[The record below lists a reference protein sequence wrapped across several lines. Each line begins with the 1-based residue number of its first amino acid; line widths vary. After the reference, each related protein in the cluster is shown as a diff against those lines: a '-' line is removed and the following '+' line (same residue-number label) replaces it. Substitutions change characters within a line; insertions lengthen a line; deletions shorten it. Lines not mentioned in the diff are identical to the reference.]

1 MNITDIFNNRS
12 PKKINEA
19 IETVFGKKLD
29 LEAFTIEQL
38 EDSRNRLRTQLYTV
52 RTSSGFNETVENDS
66 YTKAQWMLDAIN
78 AEVMQRDSQM
88 VEEAAMFY
96 AMHTNVRTGEPD
108 PYHGPFA
115 SEQEAQAWIDSETP
129 YPEEYS
135 VDDRVGD
142 LGQLEHGQP
151 VQEGAI
157 DPTPW
162 TDADQAAVDA
172 DLVPGNFYIM
182 ASDRA
187 QDRESPRNPTN
198 SGFESAEEAD
208 AYFRANPED
217 FYDDAAIMQWNG
229 KDFVPSVDEET
240 DYGMTEGGDE
250 PYMINDKE
258 VDLRSVELEGGS
270 FNDSSDT
277 FATAATF
284 MDGTPLSDDELDTL
298 SDDSYL
304 MSELLGGYDPHSH
317 QAKTTLKHLKNPSYG
332 DRADAATI
340 KPGIGGVEDRIKFLQ
355 QAEKDGNLKDSI
367 EQNINNG
374 EDMTQVRESATD
386 KASAV
391 VTAKTMVDRVGR
403 WIEELAGMENDTLL
417 SLGDTIRDEMGQ
429 DQAKAFLSNVAPA
442 IQQALQNLKATR
454 ETLAT
459 GVRGLTGEE
468 QSAEL
473 IGSDTPDIGGDMGA
487 GDEIAPVAPD
497 EMNTGDEAPAD
508 EFGASEPA
516 VGGME
521 TAGRAQR
528 ESIDRSSQLLRVLA
542 G

>member
-52 RTSSGFNETVENDS
+52 RNSSGFNETVENDS

-88 VEEAAMFY
+88 VEEAQEFFVMLLGP
-96 AMHTNVRTGEPD
+96 RSGQSD
-108 PYHGPFA
+108 PYQGPFN
-115 SEQEAQAWIDSETP
+115 SPDEAQAWIDT
-129 YPEEYS
+129 
-135 VDDRVGD
+135 
-142 LGQLEHGQP
+142 
-151 VQEGAI
+151 
-157 DPTPW
+157 
-162 TDADQAAVDA
+162 
-172 DLVPGNFYIM
+172 
-182 ASDRA
+182 
-187 QDRESPRNPTN
+187 ESP
-198 SGFESAEEAD
+198 
-208 AYFRANPED
+208 NPED
-217 FYDDAAIMQWNG
+217 YEVGEYPAGQFGQYENGEEVDGGFDPLKHIDNPTQGEKDAAPDVNRGSYADRAAM
-229 KDFVPSVDEET
+229 
-240 DYGMTEGGDE
+240 
-250 PYMINDKE
+250 
-258 VDLRSVELEGGS
+258 LRSAE
-270 FNDSSDT
+270 
-277 FATAATF
+277 A
-284 MDGTPLSDDELDTL
+284 DG
-298 SDDSYL
+298 
-304 MSELLGGYDPHSH
+304 
-317 QAKTTLKHLKNPSYG
+317 
-332 DRADAATI
+332 R
-340 KPGIGGVEDRIKFLQ
+340 
-355 QAEKDGNLKDSI
+355 LKD
-367 EQNINNG
+367 NINNG

-473 IGSDTPDIGGDMGA
+473 IGSEAPDTGEMDMGADA

-497 EMNTGDEAPAD
+497 EMNTGEEEVTAD

>member
-12 PKKINEA
+12 PKKLNEA

-38 EDSRNRLRTQLYTV
+38 EDSRNRLRTQIYAV
-52 RTSSGFNETVENDS
+52 RGSSGFNETVENDS

-78 AEVMQRDSQM
+78 AEVMQRETEAP
-88 VEEAAMFY
+88 VEEGAMDEMHADIVDTLEKFDERMNEIGGYGDPNYEKIIAALSKGDIESALDEMWESYSDQDGGELRNKDSYFEDLKAEFEHIVQGGFDPLKHIGNPTQGVRDAAPDVDRGDY
-96 AMHTNVRTGEPD
+96 AARAALMKAGGVK
-108 PYHGPFA
+108 
-115 SEQEAQAWIDSETP
+115 
-129 YPEEYS
+129 
-135 VDDRVGD
+135 DDRG
-142 LGQLEHGQP
+142 
-151 VQEGAI
+151 
-157 DPTPW
+157 
-162 TDADQAAVDA
+162 
-172 DLVPGNFYIM
+172 
-182 ASDRA
+182 
-187 QDRESPRNPTN
+187 PR
-198 SGFESAEEAD
+198 
-208 AYFRANPED
+208 
-217 FYDDAAIMQWNG
+217 
-229 KDFVPSVDEET
+229 
-240 DYGMTEGGDE
+240 
-250 PYMINDKE
+250 
-258 VDLRSVELEGGS
+258 
-270 FNDSSDT
+270 
-277 FATAATF
+277 
-284 MDGTPLSDDELDTL
+284 
-298 SDDSYL
+298 
-304 MSELLGGYDPHSH
+304 
-317 QAKTTLKHLKNPSYG
+317 
-332 DRADAATI
+332 
-340 KPGIGGVEDRIKFLQ
+340 GVTQGE
-355 QAEKDGNLKDSI
+355 SI

-473 IGSDTPDIGGDMGA
+473 IGSEAPDMGGDMGA

-497 EMNTGDEAPAD
+497 EMNTGEEAPAD

>member
-1 MNITDIFNNRS
+1 MNITDIFNNRN
-12 PKKINEA
+12 PKKLNEA

-38 EDSRNRLRTQLYTV
+38 EDSRNRLRTQIYTV
-52 RTSSGFNETVENDS
+52 RNSSGFNETVENDS

-78 AEVMQRDSQM
+78 AEVMQRESEAPVE
-88 VEEAAMFY
+88 VEEGAMSEIAIELSQVADDEDY
-96 AMHTNVRTGEPD
+96 DKLYDLLSDDGPIGDYLQDKIQDITGETGLHAKDDFEEIEKMLMDIVQREFGGQNDENDFDPLKHVDNPTQGEKDAAPD
-108 PYHGPFA
+108 VNRGSY
-115 SEQEAQAWIDSETP
+115 
-129 YPEEYS
+129 
-135 VDDRVGD
+135 
-142 LGQLEHGQP
+142 
-151 VQEGAI
+151 
-157 DPTPW
+157 
-162 TDADQAAVDA
+162 
-172 DLVPGNFYIM
+172 
-182 ASDRA
+182 SDRA
-187 QDRESPRNPTN
+187 AMLR
-198 SGFESAEEAD
+198 SAEAD
-208 AYFRANPED
+208 GR
-217 FYDDAAIMQWNG
+217 
-229 KDFVPSVDEET
+229 
-240 DYGMTEGGDE
+240 
-250 PYMINDKE
+250 
-258 VDLRSVELEGGS
+258 
-270 FNDSSDT
+270 
-277 FATAATF
+277 
-284 MDGTPLSDDELDTL
+284 
-298 SDDSYL
+298 
-304 MSELLGGYDPHSH
+304 
-317 QAKTTLKHLKNPSYG
+317 
-332 DRADAATI
+332 
-340 KPGIGGVEDRIKFLQ
+340 
-355 QAEKDGNLKDSI
+355 LKD
-367 EQNINNG
+367 NINNG

-473 IGSDTPDIGGDMGA
+473 IGSETPDMGTDMAGDMGA
-487 GDEIAPVAPD
+487 GDEIAPAGPD
-497 EMNTGDEAPAD
+497 EMNTGEEAPAD

>member
-12 PKKINEA
+12 PKKLNEA

-38 EDSRNRLRTQLYTV
+38 EDSRNRLRTQIYAV
-52 RTSSGFNETVENDS
+52 RSSSGFNETVENDS

-108 PYHGPFA
+108 PYQGPFA

-129 YPEEYS
+129 NPEEYS
-135 VDDRVGD
+135 VDGQAGD
-142 LGQLEHGQP
+142 LGQLDHGKP
-151 VQEGAI
+151 VNAMNPAVGMAEGAMDEMHADIVDTLEKFDEKMNEIGGYGDPDYEKIIAALSKGDIESALDEMWESYSDQDGGELRNKDSYFEDLKAEFEHIVQGGFDPLKHI
-157 DPTPW
+157 D
-162 TDADQAAVDA
+162 
-172 DLVPGNFYIM
+172 
-182 ASDRA
+182 
-187 QDRESPRNPTN
+187 NPTQ
-198 SGFESAEEAD
+198 GV
-208 AYFRANPED
+208 R
-217 FYDDAAIMQWNG
+217 DAAP
-229 KDFVPSVDEET
+229 DVDRS
-240 DYGMTEGGDE
+240 DYGA
-250 PYMINDKE
+250 
-258 VDLRSVELEGGS
+258 R
-270 FNDSSDT
+270 
-277 FATAATF
+277 AA
-284 MDGTPLSDDELDTL
+284 
-298 SDDSYL
+298 L
-304 MSELLGGYDPHSH
+304 MK
-317 QAKTTLKHLKNPSYG
+317 A
-332 DRADAATI
+332 
-340 KPGIGGVEDRIKFLQ
+340 GGVKDDRGPRGVTQ
-355 QAEKDGNLKDSI
+355 GESI

-473 IGSDTPDIGGDMGA
+473 IGSEAPDMGGDMGA

-497 EMNTGDEAPAD
+497 EMNTGEEAPAD

>member
-1 MNITDIFNNRS
+1 MNITDILNNRS
-12 PKKINEA
+12 SKKINEA

-78 AEVMQRDSQM
+78 AEVMQRESQ
-88 VEEAAMFY
+88 
-96 AMHTNVRTGEPD
+96 
-108 PYHGPFA
+108 A
-115 SEQEAQAWIDSETP
+115 S
-129 YPEEYS
+129 
-135 VDDRVGD
+135 
-142 LGQLEHGQP
+142 
-151 VQEGAI
+151 VQEGSMKDMMHKDAERMSREQFTARYGDEYGEFWDNIMGDLDEANGDLQEAGNFTKQELLDVLKTFDENMNERGGYGDPDYNKIMAALDNRDIESAI
-157 DPTPW
+157 DEVW
-162 TDADQAAVDA
+162 NSYSDQNGGEIDMDDAIA
-172 DLVPGNFYIM
+172 DLENEFKYLVHSNPQGRFNPLKHINNPTQGEKDAAPDVNRGSY
-182 ASDRA
+182 ADRA
-187 QDRESPRNPTN
+187 AMLK
-198 SGFESAEEAD
+198 SAQAD
-208 AYFRANPED
+208 GR
-217 FYDDAAIMQWNG
+217 
-229 KDFVPSVDEET
+229 
-240 DYGMTEGGDE
+240 
-250 PYMINDKE
+250 
-258 VDLRSVELEGGS
+258 
-270 FNDSSDT
+270 
-277 FATAATF
+277 
-284 MDGTPLSDDELDTL
+284 
-298 SDDSYL
+298 
-304 MSELLGGYDPHSH
+304 
-317 QAKTTLKHLKNPSYG
+317 
-332 DRADAATI
+332 
-340 KPGIGGVEDRIKFLQ
+340 
-355 QAEKDGNLKDSI
+355 LKD
-367 EQNINNG
+367 NINNG

-473 IGSDTPDIGGDMGA
+473 IGSETPDSPELGGGPE
-487 GDEIAPVAPD
+487 DEIAPVAPD
-497 EMNTGDEAPAD
+497 EMNTGEDMPAD
-508 EFGASEPA
+508 EFAASEPA

>member
-38 EDSRNRLRTQLYTV
+38 EDSRNRLRTQIYTV
-52 RTSSGFNETVENDS
+52 RNSSGFNETVENES

-78 AEVMQRDSQM
+78 AEVMQRENE
-88 VEEAAMFY
+88 V
-96 AMHTNVRTGEPD
+96 P
-108 PYHGPFA
+108 
-115 SEQEAQAWIDSETP
+115 EQSVTEGN
-129 YPEEYS
+129 S
-135 VDDRVGD
+135 VDVQAVNKIISQFDQNMNEIGGYGD
-142 LGQLEHGQP
+142 PDYKAVIAALEQGD
-151 VQEGAI
+151 VETAIGAVVDTYGNQDGGEVRGMDAYI
-157 DPTPW
+157 D
-162 TDADQAAVDA
+162 DLQADFEHLTQGGFDPLKHI
-172 DLVPGNFYIM
+172 D
-182 ASDRA
+182 
-187 QDRESPRNPTN
+187 NPTQ
-198 SGFESAEEAD
+198 GE
-208 AYFRANPED
+208 R
-217 FYDDAAIMQWNG
+217 DAAP
-229 KDFVPSVDEET
+229 DVDR
-240 DYGMTEGGDE
+240 G
-250 PYMINDKE
+250 
-258 VDLRSVELEGGS
+258 
-270 FNDSSDT
+270 
-277 FATAATF
+277 
-284 MDGTPLSDDELDTL
+284 
-298 SDDSYL
+298 
-304 MSELLGGYDPHSH
+304 
-317 QAKTTLKHLKNPSYG
+317 SYG
-332 DRADAATI
+332 DRAAMM
-340 KPGIGGVEDRIKFLQ
+340 RS
-355 QAEKDGNLKDSI
+355 AEADGRLRDSI

-473 IGSDTPDIGGDMGA
+473 IGSDTPDMGADMAGDMGA

-497 EMNTGDEAPAD
+497 EMNTGDEVPAD

>member
-38 EDSRNRLRTQLYTV
+38 EDSRNRLRTQIYTV
-52 RTSSGFNETVENDS
+52 RNSSGFNETVENDS

-78 AEVMQRDSQM
+78 AEVMQRESQM
-88 VEEAAMFY
+88 VEEAQEFFVMLSGP
-96 AMHTNVRTGEPD
+96 RSGQSEP
-108 PYHGPFA
+108 YQGPFN
-115 SEQEAQAWIDSETP
+115 SPDEAQAWIDT
-129 YPEEYS
+129 
-135 VDDRVGD
+135 
-142 LGQLEHGQP
+142 
-151 VQEGAI
+151 
-157 DPTPW
+157 
-162 TDADQAAVDA
+162 
-172 DLVPGNFYIM
+172 
-182 ASDRA
+182 
-187 QDRESPRNPTN
+187 ESP
-198 SGFESAEEAD
+198 
-208 AYFRANPED
+208 NPED
-217 FYDDAAIMQWNG
+217 YEVGEYPAGQFGQYENGEEVDGGFDPLKHIDNPTQGERDAAP
-229 KDFVPSVDEET
+229 DVDR
-240 DYGMTEGGDE
+240 G
-250 PYMINDKE
+250 N
-258 VDLRSVELEGGS
+258 
-270 FNDSSDT
+270 
-277 FATAATF
+277 
-284 MDGTPLSDDELDTL
+284 
-298 SDDSYL
+298 
-304 MSELLGGYDPHSH
+304 
-317 QAKTTLKHLKNPSYG
+317 YG
-332 DRADAATI
+332 DRAAMM
-340 KPGIGGVEDRIKFLQ
+340 RS
-355 QAEKDGNLKDSI
+355 AEADGRLRDSI

-473 IGSDTPDIGGDMGA
+473 IGSETPDMGGDIGA
-487 GDEIAPVAPD
+487 DVGNEIAPVGPD
-497 EMNTGDEAPAD
+497 EMNTGEEATAD

>member
-78 AEVMQRDSQM
+78 AEVMQRENEVP
-88 VEEAAMFY
+88 VEEGAMDEMHAEIVDILEKFDENMNEIGGYGDVNYDKIMAALS
-96 AMHTNVRTGEPD
+96 N
-108 PYHGPFA
+108 
-115 SEQEAQAWIDSETP
+115 
-129 YPEEYS
+129 
-135 VDDRVGD
+135 GD
-142 LGQLEHGQP
+142 VE
-151 VQEGAI
+151 
-157 DPTPW
+157 
-162 TDADQAAVDA
+162 AAVDEVYNSYSDQDGGEIDMDA
-172 DLVPGNFYIM
+172 QIQDLQANFEHLVQGGFDPLKHIDNPTQGERDAAPDVDRGSY
-182 ASDRA
+182 SDRA
-187 QDRESPRNPTN
+187 AMMR
-198 SGFESAEEAD
+198 SAEAD
-208 AYFRANPED
+208 GR
-217 FYDDAAIMQWNG
+217 
-229 KDFVPSVDEET
+229 
-240 DYGMTEGGDE
+240 
-250 PYMINDKE
+250 
-258 VDLRSVELEGGS
+258 LR
-270 FNDSSDT
+270 
-277 FATAATF
+277 
-284 MDGTPLSDDELDTL
+284 
-298 SDDSYL
+298 
-304 MSELLGGYDPHSH
+304 
-317 QAKTTLKHLKNPSYG
+317 
-332 DRADAATI
+332 
-340 KPGIGGVEDRIKFLQ
+340 
-355 QAEKDGNLKDSI
+355 DSI

-473 IGSDTPDIGGDMGA
+473 IGSEAPDMGGDMAADA

-497 EMNTGDEAPAD
+497 EMNTGEEEAMPAD
-508 EFGASEPA
+508 EFAASEPA

>member
-88 VEEAAMFY
+88 VEEAQEFFVMLLGP
-96 AMHTNVRTGEPD
+96 RSGQSEP
-108 PYHGPFA
+108 YQGPFN
-115 SEQEAQAWIDSETP
+115 SPDEALAWIDT
-129 YPEEYS
+129 
-135 VDDRVGD
+135 
-142 LGQLEHGQP
+142 
-151 VQEGAI
+151 
-157 DPTPW
+157 
-162 TDADQAAVDA
+162 
-172 DLVPGNFYIM
+172 
-182 ASDRA
+182 
-187 QDRESPRNPTN
+187 ESP
-198 SGFESAEEAD
+198 
-208 AYFRANPED
+208 NPED
-217 FYDDAAIMQWNG
+217 YEVGEYPAGQFGQYENGEEVDGGFDPLKHIDNPTQGERDAAP
-229 KDFVPSVDEET
+229 DVDR
-240 DYGMTEGGDE
+240 G
-250 PYMINDKE
+250 N
-258 VDLRSVELEGGS
+258 
-270 FNDSSDT
+270 
-277 FATAATF
+277 
-284 MDGTPLSDDELDTL
+284 
-298 SDDSYL
+298 
-304 MSELLGGYDPHSH
+304 
-317 QAKTTLKHLKNPSYG
+317 YG
-332 DRADAATI
+332 DRAAMM
-340 KPGIGGVEDRIKFLQ
+340 RS
-355 QAEKDGNLKDSI
+355 AEADGRLRDSI

-473 IGSDTPDIGGDMGA
+473 IGSDTPDMGADMGGDMGA

-497 EMNTGDEAPAD
+497 EMNTGDEVPAD

>member
-38 EDSRNRLRTQLYTV
+38 EDSRNRLRTQIYTV
-52 RTSSGFNETVENDS
+52 RNSSGFNETVENDS

-78 AEVMQRDSQM
+78 AEVLTR
-88 VEEAAMFY
+88 
-96 AMHTNVRTGEPD
+96 
-108 PYHGPFA
+108 
-115 SEQEAQAWIDSETP
+115 
-129 YPEEYS
+129 
-135 VDDRVGD
+135 
-142 LGQLEHGQP
+142 
-151 VQEGAI
+151 
-157 DPTPW
+157 
-162 TDADQAAVDA
+162 
-172 DLVPGNFYIM
+172 
-182 ASDRA
+182 
-187 QDRESPRNPTN
+187 
-198 SGFESAEEAD
+198 ESAEVDEAKDEDEDDFDALKHVKNPTKGEKDAAKDVKRGSYADRAAMLKSAEAD
-208 AYFRANPED
+208 GRLKED
-217 FYDDAAIMQWNG
+217 D
-229 KDFVPSVDEET
+229 DEET
-240 DYGMTEGGDE
+240 
-250 PYMINDKE
+250 
-258 VDLRSVELEGGS
+258 
-270 FNDSSDT
+270 
-277 FATAATF
+277 
-284 MDGTPLSDDELDTL
+284 
-298 SDDSYL
+298 
-304 MSELLGGYDPHSH
+304 
-317 QAKTTLKHLKNPSYG
+317 
-332 DRADAATI
+332 
-340 KPGIGGVEDRIKFLQ
+340 
-355 QAEKDGNLKDSI
+355 
-367 EQNINNG
+367 NINNG

-473 IGSDTPDIGGDMGA
+473 IGGDTPDMGGDMGGDMAADA
-487 GDEIAPVAPD
+487 GEEIAPVGPD
-497 EMNTGDEAPAD
+497 EMNTGEEAQAD

>member
-38 EDSRNRLRTQLYTV
+38 EDSRNRLRTQLYNV
-52 RTSSGFNETVENDS
+52 RTSSGFNETVENES

-78 AEVMQRDSQM
+78 AEVMQRESQM
-88 VEEAAMFY
+88 VEEAQEFFVMLLGP
-96 AMHTNVRTGEPD
+96 RSGQSEP
-108 PYHGPFA
+108 YQGPFN
-115 SEQEAQAWIDSETP
+115 SPDEAQAWIDT
-129 YPEEYS
+129 
-135 VDDRVGD
+135 
-142 LGQLEHGQP
+142 
-151 VQEGAI
+151 
-157 DPTPW
+157 
-162 TDADQAAVDA
+162 
-172 DLVPGNFYIM
+172 
-182 ASDRA
+182 
-187 QDRESPRNPTN
+187 ESP
-198 SGFESAEEAD
+198 
-208 AYFRANPED
+208 NPED
-217 FYDDAAIMQWNG
+217 YEVGEYPAGQFGQYENGEEVDGGFDPLKHIDNPTQGERDAAP
-229 KDFVPSVDEET
+229 DVDR
-240 DYGMTEGGDE
+240 G
-250 PYMINDKE
+250 N
-258 VDLRSVELEGGS
+258 
-270 FNDSSDT
+270 
-277 FATAATF
+277 
-284 MDGTPLSDDELDTL
+284 
-298 SDDSYL
+298 
-304 MSELLGGYDPHSH
+304 
-317 QAKTTLKHLKNPSYG
+317 YG
-332 DRADAATI
+332 DRAAMM
-340 KPGIGGVEDRIKFLQ
+340 RS
-355 QAEKDGNLKDSI
+355 AEADGRLKDSI

-473 IGSDTPDIGGDMGA
+473 IGSDTPDMGADMGGDMSA

-497 EMNTGDEAPAD
+497 EMNTGDEVPAD

>member
-1 MNITDIFNNRS
+1 MNITDISNNRS
-12 PKKINEA
+12 PKKLNEA

-78 AEVMQRDSQM
+78 AEVMQRENEVS
-88 VEEAAMFY
+88 
-96 AMHTNVRTGEPD
+96 
-108 PYHGPFA
+108 
-115 SEQEAQAWIDSETP
+115 
-129 YPEEYS
+129 
-135 VDDRVGD
+135 
-142 LGQLEHGQP
+142 
-151 VQEGAI
+151 VQEGADI
-157 DPTPW
+157 DKQQLMMILKQFDENMNEIGGYGDPDFSKILAALNQGDVESAVKEVYGNYSDQDGGELRNM
-162 TDADQAAVDA
+162 DAYIEDLQAEFEHLTQGGFDPLKHI
-172 DLVPGNFYIM
+172 D
-182 ASDRA
+182 
-187 QDRESPRNPTN
+187 NPTQ
-198 SGFESAEEAD
+198 GE
-208 AYFRANPED
+208 R
-217 FYDDAAIMQWNG
+217 DAAP
-229 KDFVPSVDEET
+229 DVDR
-240 DYGMTEGGDE
+240 G
-250 PYMINDKE
+250 
-258 VDLRSVELEGGS
+258 
-270 FNDSSDT
+270 
-277 FATAATF
+277 
-284 MDGTPLSDDELDTL
+284 
-298 SDDSYL
+298 
-304 MSELLGGYDPHSH
+304 
-317 QAKTTLKHLKNPSYG
+317 SYG
-332 DRADAATI
+332 DRAAMLRSA
-340 KPGIGGVEDRIKFLQ
+340 
-355 QAEKDGNLKDSI
+355 QADGRLKD
-367 EQNINNG
+367 NINNG

-473 IGSDTPDIGGDMGA
+473 IGSEAPDMGGDMAA
-487 GDEIAPVAPD
+487 GDEIAPAAPD
-497 EMNTGDEAPAD
+497 EMNTGDEATTD

-528 ESIDRSSQLLRVLA
+528 ESIDRSGQLLRVLA

>member
-12 PKKINEA
+12 PKKLNEA
-19 IETVFGKKLD
+19 IETVFGKKLN

-38 EDSRNRLRTQLYTV
+38 EDSRNRLRTQIYTV
-52 RTSSGFNETVENDS
+52 RNSSGFNETVENDS

-78 AEVMQRDSQM
+78 AEVMQRESAEL
-88 VEEAAMFY
+88 EEAKK
-96 AMHTNVRTGEPD
+96 
-108 PYHGPFA
+108 
-115 SEQEAQAWIDSETP
+115 
-129 YPEEYS
+129 EEE
-135 VDDRVGD
+135 DDFDALKHVK
-142 LGQLEHGQP
+142 
-151 VQEGAI
+151 
-157 DPTPW
+157 DPTPGEKK
-162 TDADQAAVDA
+162 AAKDVKRGSYA
-172 DLVPGNFYIM
+172 
-182 ASDRA
+182 DRA
-187 QDRESPRNPTN
+187 AMLK
-198 SGFESAEEAD
+198 SAEAD
-208 AYFRANPED
+208 GRLKEED
-217 FYDDAAIMQWNG
+217 D
-229 KDFVPSVDEET
+229 VEE
-240 DYGMTEGGDE
+240 
-250 PYMINDKE
+250 
-258 VDLRSVELEGGS
+258 S
-270 FNDSSDT
+270 
-277 FATAATF
+277 
-284 MDGTPLSDDELDTL
+284 
-298 SDDSYL
+298 
-304 MSELLGGYDPHSH
+304 
-317 QAKTTLKHLKNPSYG
+317 
-332 DRADAATI
+332 
-340 KPGIGGVEDRIKFLQ
+340 
-355 QAEKDGNLKDSI
+355 
-367 EQNINNG
+367 NINNG

-473 IGSDTPDIGGDMGA
+473 IGSEAPDMGGDMAADA

-497 EMNTGDEAPAD
+497 EMNTGEEEAMPAD
-508 EFGASEPA
+508 EFAASEPA

>member
-19 IETVFGKKLD
+19 IETVFGKKLN

-38 EDSRNRLRTQLYTV
+38 EDSRNRLRTQIYTV

-78 AEVMQRDSQM
+78 AEVMQRENEVP
-88 VEEAAMFY
+88 VEEGAMDEMHAEIVDILEKFDENMNEIGGYGDVNYDKIMAALSNG
-96 AMHTNVRTGEPD
+96 NVE
-108 PYHGPFA
+108 
-115 SEQEAQAWIDSETP
+115 
-129 YPEEYS
+129 
-135 VDDRVGD
+135 
-142 LGQLEHGQP
+142 
-151 VQEGAI
+151 
-157 DPTPW
+157 
-162 TDADQAAVDA
+162 AAVDEVYNSYSDQDGGEIDMDA
-172 DLVPGNFYIM
+172 QIQDLQANFEHLVQGGFDPLKHIDNPTQGERDAAPDVDRGSY
-182 ASDRA
+182 SDRA
-187 QDRESPRNPTN
+187 AMMR
-198 SGFESAEEAD
+198 SAEAD
-208 AYFRANPED
+208 GR
-217 FYDDAAIMQWNG
+217 
-229 KDFVPSVDEET
+229 
-240 DYGMTEGGDE
+240 
-250 PYMINDKE
+250 
-258 VDLRSVELEGGS
+258 LR
-270 FNDSSDT
+270 
-277 FATAATF
+277 
-284 MDGTPLSDDELDTL
+284 
-298 SDDSYL
+298 
-304 MSELLGGYDPHSH
+304 
-317 QAKTTLKHLKNPSYG
+317 
-332 DRADAATI
+332 
-340 KPGIGGVEDRIKFLQ
+340 
-355 QAEKDGNLKDSI
+355 DSI

-473 IGSDTPDIGGDMGA
+473 IGSDTPDMGADMGSDMGA

-497 EMNTGDEAPAD
+497 EMNTGDEALAD

>member
-78 AEVMQRDSQM
+78 AEVMQRENEVP
-88 VEEAAMFY
+88 VEEGAMDEMHAEIVDILEKFDENMNEIGGYGDVNYDKIMAALS
-96 AMHTNVRTGEPD
+96 N
-108 PYHGPFA
+108 
-115 SEQEAQAWIDSETP
+115 
-129 YPEEYS
+129 
-135 VDDRVGD
+135 GD
-142 LGQLEHGQP
+142 VE
-151 VQEGAI
+151 
-157 DPTPW
+157 
-162 TDADQAAVDA
+162 AAVDEVYNSYSDQDGGEIDMDA
-172 DLVPGNFYIM
+172 QIQDLQANFEHLVQGGFDPLKHI
-182 ASDRA
+182 D
-187 QDRESPRNPTN
+187 NPTQ
-198 SGFESAEEAD
+198 GE
-208 AYFRANPED
+208 R
-217 FYDDAAIMQWNG
+217 DAAP
-229 KDFVPSVDEET
+229 DVDR
-240 DYGMTEGGDE
+240 G
-250 PYMINDKE
+250 N
-258 VDLRSVELEGGS
+258 
-270 FNDSSDT
+270 
-277 FATAATF
+277 
-284 MDGTPLSDDELDTL
+284 
-298 SDDSYL
+298 
-304 MSELLGGYDPHSH
+304 
-317 QAKTTLKHLKNPSYG
+317 YG
-332 DRADAATI
+332 DRAAMM
-340 KPGIGGVEDRIKFLQ
+340 RS
-355 QAEKDGNLKDSI
+355 AEADGRLRDSI

-473 IGSDTPDIGGDMGA
+473 IGSEAPDMGGDMAADA
-487 GDEIAPVAPD
+487 GDEIAPVGPD
-497 EMNTGDEAPAD
+497 EMNTGEEEAAPAD
-508 EFGASEPA
+508 EFAASEPA

>member
-12 PKKINEA
+12 PKKLNEA
-19 IETVFGKKLD
+19 IETVFGKKLN

-52 RTSSGFNETVENDS
+52 RNSSGFNETVENDS

-78 AEVMQRDSQM
+78 AEVMQRESLA
-88 VEEAAMFY
+88 EEAQSFY
-96 AMHTNVRTGEPD
+96 VMLSGPRSGQSD
-108 PYHGPFA
+108 PYQGPFN
-115 SEQEAQAWIDSETP
+115 SPDEAQAWINTETP
-129 YPEEYS
+129 
-135 VDDRVGD
+135 
-142 LGQLEHGQP
+142 
-151 VQEGAI
+151 
-157 DPTPW
+157 
-162 TDADQAAVDA
+162 
-172 DLVPGNFYIM
+172 
-182 ASDRA
+182 
-187 QDRESPRNPTN
+187 
-198 SGFESAEEAD
+198 
-208 AYFRANPED
+208 NPED
-217 FYDDAAIMQWNG
+217 YEVGEYPAGQFGQYENGEEVDGGFDPLKHINNPNQGVRDAAP
-229 KDFVPSVDEET
+229 DVDRG
-240 DYGMTEGGDE
+240 DYGA
-250 PYMINDKE
+250 
-258 VDLRSVELEGGS
+258 R
-270 FNDSSDT
+270 
-277 FATAATF
+277 AA
-284 MDGTPLSDDELDTL
+284 
-298 SDDSYL
+298 L
-304 MSELLGGYDPHSH
+304 MK
-317 QAKTTLKHLKNPSYG
+317 A
-332 DRADAATI
+332 
-340 KPGIGGVEDRIKFLQ
+340 GGVKDDRGPRGVTQ
-355 QAEKDGNLKDSI
+355 GESI

-473 IGSDTPDIGGDMGA
+473 IGSEAPASPELGGGPE
-487 GDEIAPVAPD
+487 DEIAPVAPD
-497 EMNTGDEAPAD
+497 EMNTGEEGAPED
-508 EFGASEPA
+508 EFAASEPA
-516 VGGME
+516 TGGME

>member
-38 EDSRNRLRTQLYTV
+38 EDSRNRLRTQIYTV
-52 RTSSGFNETVENDS
+52 RNSSGFNETVENES

-78 AEVMQRDSQM
+78 AEVMQRESAEL
-88 VEEAAMFY
+88 EEA
-96 AMHTNVRTGEPD
+96 NK
-108 PYHGPFA
+108 
-115 SEQEAQAWIDSETP
+115 
-129 YPEEYS
+129 EE
-135 VDDRVGD
+135 DDDFDALKHVK
-142 LGQLEHGQP
+142 
-151 VQEGAI
+151 
-157 DPTPW
+157 DPTPGEKK
-162 TDADQAAVDA
+162 AAKDVKRGSYA
-172 DLVPGNFYIM
+172 
-182 ASDRA
+182 DRA
-187 QDRESPRNPTN
+187 AMLK
-198 SGFESAEEAD
+198 SAEAD
-208 AYFRANPED
+208 GRLKEED
-217 FYDDAAIMQWNG
+217 D
-229 KDFVPSVDEET
+229 VEE
-240 DYGMTEGGDE
+240 
-250 PYMINDKE
+250 
-258 VDLRSVELEGGS
+258 S
-270 FNDSSDT
+270 
-277 FATAATF
+277 
-284 MDGTPLSDDELDTL
+284 
-298 SDDSYL
+298 
-304 MSELLGGYDPHSH
+304 
-317 QAKTTLKHLKNPSYG
+317 
-332 DRADAATI
+332 
-340 KPGIGGVEDRIKFLQ
+340 
-355 QAEKDGNLKDSI
+355 
-367 EQNINNG
+367 NINNG

-473 IGSDTPDIGGDMGA
+473 IGSEAPDMGGDMAADA
-487 GDEIAPVAPD
+487 GDEIAPVGPD
-497 EMNTGDEAPAD
+497 EMNTGEEEAMPAD

>member
-1 MNITDIFNNRS
+1 MNITDILNNRS
-12 PKKINEA
+12 SKKLNEA
-19 IETVFGKKLD
+19 IETVFGKKLN

-78 AEVMQRDSQM
+78 AEVMQRESQM

-96 AMHTNVRTGEPD
+96 VMHTNVRTGESD
-108 PYHGPFA
+108 PYNGPFA

-129 YPEEYS
+129 NPEEYS
-135 VDDRVGD
+135 VDGQAGD
-142 LGQLEHGQP
+142 LGQLEHGKP
-151 VQEGAI
+151 VNAMHPGEGMAEGAMDEMHAEIVDTLEKFDERMNEIGGYGDPDYEKIIAALGKGDIESALDEMWESYSDQDGGELRNKDSYFDDLKAEFEHIVQGGFDPLKHI
-157 DPTPW
+157 D
-162 TDADQAAVDA
+162 
-172 DLVPGNFYIM
+172 
-182 ASDRA
+182 
-187 QDRESPRNPTN
+187 NPTQ
-198 SGFESAEEAD
+198 GV
-208 AYFRANPED
+208 R
-217 FYDDAAIMQWNG
+217 DAAPG
-229 KDFVPSVDEET
+229 VDRM
-240 DYGMTEGGDE
+240 DYGA
-250 PYMINDKE
+250 
-258 VDLRSVELEGGS
+258 R
-270 FNDSSDT
+270 
-277 FATAATF
+277 AA
-284 MDGTPLSDDELDTL
+284 
-298 SDDSYL
+298 L
-304 MSELLGGYDPHSH
+304 MK
-317 QAKTTLKHLKNPSYG
+317 A
-332 DRADAATI
+332 
-340 KPGIGGVEDRIKFLQ
+340 GGVKDDRGPRGVTQ
-355 QAEKDGNLKDSI
+355 GESI

-473 IGSDTPDIGGDMGA
+473 IGSETPESPELGGGPE
-487 GDEIAPVAPD
+487 DEIAPVAPD
-497 EMNTGDEAPAD
+497 EMNTGEEAMPAD